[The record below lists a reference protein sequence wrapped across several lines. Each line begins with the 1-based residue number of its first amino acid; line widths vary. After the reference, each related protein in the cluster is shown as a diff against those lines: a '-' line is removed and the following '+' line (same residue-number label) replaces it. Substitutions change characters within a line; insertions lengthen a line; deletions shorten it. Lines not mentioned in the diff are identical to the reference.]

1 MKSLLMT
8 MVFFILLCLVPCT
21 AMTSESPASQW
32 SNLLEVSY
40 RFSWYPKSDLQGL
53 LAEKGAEYHQTLVA
67 YRDALQEEL
76 GIRSGEGGRFEAV
89 SQGGGMAWKKYY
101 SLSLAE
107 FSLFLVAD
115 NPLNLDNAQAAMA
128 VLSGKSEQA
137 DVAFWQHLFSA
148 YQELEKGDR
157 SAFISAVYDL
167 WQNVVLKL
175 EVDDLRMEDP
185 LAKAGFVKSL
195 PYLYEN
201 LAQLIIRR
209 AIVEKKMA
217 GLSPLGV
224 IILSIEKRLS
234 VENGYRTVV
243 EATVERMRGLNSD
256 NYNLNFA
263 VAFLEA
269 TANRH
274 DFEEEKDPANL
285 VPRFNQ
291 AEKFYLLAFD
301 WADSSKA
308 RMAVLTQHMG
318 FLNYVTRRLVD
329 PGDVLA
335 REPFFA
341 KVPAAAVRYLDR
353 SMALYDT
360 LAGPEVRSGGFDAE
374 GFRLA
379 DNYRAAM
386 HKLWDS
392 SAKLAIML
400 GSYYKAQ
407 PHGNTLA
414 ALFPAESPL
423 LKYCLFFG
431 KHARRDMDIV
441 PDNAYFLTAYAAG
454 ELAGLYREVDEYSV
468 DSRAGKLFFGYQ
480 LQAVEIL
487 PLDVIGI
494 LELAYQANKDGR
506 LEDYFLY
513 TSRIGERL
521 KKTETVRRWL
531 ENNNTEY
538 NGIVAAIP
546 TAVPQIMENAYPLVN
561 FIQAAGGSEEG
572 MYRKTLAMNQVL
584 LAAGEAGDSDLS
596 EKLLKAVGATDFT
609 HGGIMLDGGLQRQIP
624 LELAGRV
631 NGALAETSG
640 YQYARLKNELYASV
654 NSPVHGLLRRLFYE
668 VPYEHHQY
676 PDLVESVAGTL
687 K

>member
-1 MKSLLMT
+1 MKSLRMT
-8 MVFFILLCLVPCT
+8 MVFILLCLVPCT
-21 AMTSESPASQW
+21 AMASESPESQW
-32 SNLLEVSY
+32 SNLLEVTY
-40 RFSWYPKSDLQGL
+40 RFSWYPKSDLQRL
-53 LAEKGAEYHQTLVA
+53 LREKGVEYHQTLEA
-67 YRDALQEEL
+67 YCDALQGEL
-76 GIRSGEGGRFEAV
+76 GIRSGEGGRLHTGSPVA
-89 SQGGGMAWKKYY
+89 GMAWKKYY
-101 SLSLAE
+101 YLSLAE
-107 FSLFLVAD
+107 FTLFLAAD
-115 NPLNLDNAQAAMA
+115 NPLNLDNAQASLA
-128 VLSGKSEQA
+128 VLSGKAEQA
-137 DVAFWQHLFSA
+137 DIAFWQHLFAA

-157 SAFISAVYDL
+157 AAFISEVYEL
-167 WQNVVLKL
+167 WQDVVLKL

-201 LAQLIIRR
+201 LAHLIIRR

-234 VENGYRTVV
+234 VENGYGTVV

-274 DFEEEKDPANL
+274 DFEEEKDQANL
-285 VPRFNQ
+285 IPRFNQ

-308 RMAVLTQHMG
+308 RAAVLTQHMG
-318 FLNYVTRRLVD
+318 FLNYVTRRLSD
-329 PGDVLA
+329 PDDVLA

-341 KVPAAAVRYLDR
+341 KVPAAADRYLDQA
-353 SMALYDT
+353 MALYDS
-360 LAGPEVRSGGFDAE
+360 LARPEIRSGGFDGE

-379 DNYRAAM
+379 GNYRAAM

-407 PHGNTLA
+407 PRGNNLP
-414 ALFPAESPL
+414 ALFPAESPV
-423 LKYCLFFG
+423 LKYCLFFR
-431 KHARRDMDIV
+431 KHACKDIDIV

-454 ELAGLYREVDEYSV
+454 ELADLYRQVDDYSV

-480 LQAVEIL
+480 LQAVEML

-494 LELAYQANKDGR
+494 LQLAYQANRDGR
-506 LEDYFLY
+506 LEDYFLC
-513 TSRIGERL
+513 TGRIGERL
-521 KKTETVRRWL
+521 KNTETVRRWL

-538 NGIVAAIP
+538 NGIVATIP
-546 TAVPQIMENAYPLVN
+546 TVVPQIMENAYPLVN

-584 LAAGEAGDSDLS
+584 LATGDAGNSDMA
-596 EKLLKAVGATDFT
+596 EKLLKAVGAADFT
-609 HGGIMLDGGLQRQIP
+609 NGRIMLDDGLQRQIP
-624 LELAGRV
+624 FELAGRV
-631 NGALAETSG
+631 KGALAETSA

-654 NSPVHGLLRRLFYE
+654 TSPVHALLRQLFYE
-668 VPYEHHQY
+668 VPYEQHQY
-676 PDLVESVAGTL
+676 PDFVESVAPSR

>member
-1 MKSLLMT
+1 MKSLRMT
-8 MVFFILLCLVPCT
+8 MVFFLLCLVPCT
-21 AMTSESPASQW
+21 AMASESPASQW
-32 SNLLEVSY
+32 SNLLEVTY
-40 RFSWYPKSDLQGL
+40 RFSWYPKSDLQRL
-53 LAEKGAEYHQTLVA
+53 LREKGAEYHQTLEE
-67 YRDALQEEL
+67 YRDVLQGEL
-76 GIRSGEGGRFEAV
+76 GIRSGEGGRFEAG
-89 SQGGGMAWKKYY
+89 SQGDGMAWKKYY
-101 SLSLAE
+101 YLSLAE
-107 FSLFLVAD
+107 FTLYLAAD

-128 VLSGKSEQA
+128 ILSGKAEQA
-137 DVAFWQHLFSA
+137 DVAFWQHLFAA
-148 YQELEKGDR
+148 YRELENGDR
-157 SAFISAVYDL
+157 SAFVSAVYDL

-201 LAQLIIRR
+201 LAHLIIRR
-209 AIVEKKMA
+209 AIVEKNMA

-224 IILSIEKRLS
+224 IVLSIENRLS
-234 VENGYRTVV
+234 VKNGYRTVV

-285 VPRFNQ
+285 VSRFNQ

-318 FLNYVTRRLVD
+318 FLNYVIRRLAD
-329 PGDVLA
+329 PDDVLA

-341 KVPAAAVRYLDR
+341 KVPAEADRYLDQ
-353 SMALYDT
+353 SMALYDA
-360 LAGPEVRSGGFDAE
+360 LARPEIRSGGFDAE

-379 DNYRAAM
+379 GNYRAAM

-392 SAKLAIML
+392 GAKLAIML
-400 GSYYKAQ
+400 GSYYKTQ
-407 PHGNTLA
+407 PRGNTLA
-414 ALFPAESPL
+414 ALFPAENPL
-423 LKYCLFFG
+423 LKYCLFFSR
-431 KHARRDMDIV
+431 HARRNIDIV
-441 PDNAYFLTAYAAG
+441 PNNAYFLAAYAAG
-454 ELAGLYREVDEYSV
+454 ELADLYREADDYSV

-494 LELAYQANKDGR
+494 LQLAYQANQDGR
-506 LEDYFLY
+506 LEDYFLH

-538 NGIVAAIP
+538 DGIVATIP

-584 LAAGEAGDSDLS
+584 LAAGEAGDSDLA
-596 EKLLKAVGATDFT
+596 ERLLKTVGAADFSN
-609 HGGIMLDGGLQRQIP
+609 GRIMLDGGLQRRIP

-631 NGALAETSG
+631 NGALAATSG
-640 YQYARLKNELYASV
+640 YQYARMKNELYASLT
-654 NSPVHGLLRRLFYE
+654 SPVHALLRQLFYE
-668 VPYEHHQY
+668 VAYERHQY
-676 PDLVESVAGTL
+676 PALVDSAAGRR
-687 K
+687 

>member
-1 MKSLLMT
+1 MKSLRMT
-8 MVFFILLCLVPCT
+8 MVFILLCLVPCT
-21 AMTSESPASQW
+21 AMASESPASQW
-32 SNLLEVSY
+32 NNLLEVAY
-40 RFSWYPKSDLQGL
+40 RFSWYPKRDLQRL
-53 LAEKGAEYHQTLVA
+53 LREKGVEYHQTLEE
-67 YRDALQEEL
+67 YRDVLQGDL
-76 GIRSGEGGRFEAV
+76 GIRSGEGGRFDAG
-89 SQGGGMAWKKYY
+89 SPASGMAWKKYY
-101 SLSLAE
+101 YLSLAE
-107 FSLFLVAD
+107 FTLYLVSD
-115 NPLNLDNAQAAMA
+115 NPLNLDNAQASMA
-128 VLSGKSEQA
+128 ILSGKAGQA
-137 DVAFWQHLFSA
+137 DVAFWQYLFAA
-148 YQELEKGDR
+148 YRELEKGDR
-157 SAFISAVYDL
+157 STFIGAVFDL

-201 LAQLIIRR
+201 LAHLIIRR
-209 AIVEKKMA
+209 AIVGKNMP

-234 VENGYRTVV
+234 VENGYGTVV

-285 VPRFNQ
+285 IPRYNQ

-308 RMAVLTQHMG
+308 RAAVLTQHMG
-318 FLNYVTRRLVD
+318 FLNYVTRRLLD
-329 PGDVLA
+329 PDDVLA
-335 REPFFA
+335 QEPFFA
-341 KVPAAAVRYLDR
+341 KVPAAADRYLDQ

-360 LAGPEVRSGGFDAE
+360 LARPEIRFGGFDAE

-379 DNYRAAM
+379 GNYRAAM

-407 PHGNTLA
+407 PRGKTLA

-423 LKYCLFFG
+423 MKCCLFFR
-431 KHARRDMDIV
+431 KHARRDIDIV

-454 ELAGLYREVDEYSV
+454 ELADLYREVDDFSL

-494 LELAYQANKDGR
+494 LQLAYQANEDGR
-506 LEDYFLY
+506 LEDYFLH
-513 TSRIGERL
+513 TSRIADRL

-531 ENNNTEY
+531 ENNDTEY
-538 NGIVAAIP
+538 DGIVATIP

-584 LAAGEAGDSDLS
+584 LAADDAGDSDMA
-596 EKLLKAVGATDFT
+596 EKLLRAVGAADFSD
-609 HGGIMLDGGLQRQIP
+609 GAIMLDGGLQRQIP
-624 LELAGRV
+624 PGLAGRI
-631 NGALAETSG
+631 NGALTENSG
-640 YQYARLKNELYASV
+640 YPYARLKNELYASLS
-654 NSPVHGLLRRLFYE
+654 SPVHSLLRQLFYE
-668 VPYEHHQY
+668 VPYERHQY
-676 PDLVESVAGTL
+676 PDLVDPVDANR